1 MSYKQIEASR
11 EIRLWIG
18 QIIVP
23 AVTTVALVY
32 LSNPNFKDFVDSKID
47 KELKL
52 LNKFGTWWKHQV
64 LFFSISCFF
73 ERRKYGILS
82 FD

>member
-32 LSNPNFKDFVDSKID
+32 LSNPNFKDFVDSKFD
-47 KELKL
+47 SVKY
-52 LNKFGTWWKHQV
+52 KFK
-64 LFFSISCFF
+64 SKRI
-73 ERRKYGILS
+73 KIIK
-82 FD
+82 